1 LEASQSIQ
9 PFLGAVV
16 RSLREGE
23 GWSQEEL
30 AGRAK
35 IWSNQVSLMER
46 AERTVTVPVL
56 EKVAKA
62 FDVECDQLLWMARM
76 LRRRMEREEAEK

>member
-1 LEASQSIQ
+1 
-9 PFLGAVV
+9 
-16 RSLREGE
+16 
-23 GWSQEEL
+23 
-30 AGRAK
+30 
-35 IWSNQVSLMER
+35 MER